1 MLIVFE
7 CIVCVP
13 APMVVEDLKRNLPR
27 FVSNFSQ
34 GIYST
39 EWGNM
44 YMTFHHP
51 NIDSVVLSFN
61 GHVTWIYR
69 SMPKLEVCFHTSKAA
84 LVSNLD
90 LWGFSSQAHICGAFQ
105 HRSYNGILK
114 MTVRECAWNWWA
126 KRPLEYKFLKESHTK
141 T

>member
-90 LWGFSSQAHICGAFQ
+90 LWAFSSQAHICGAFQ
-105 HRSYNGILK
+105 H
-114 MTVRECAWNWWA
+114 
-126 KRPLEYKFLKESHTK
+126 
-141 T
+141 